1 MEVKVTVENARVPV
15 AVVHVDGNIDSGT
28 YETFLTQAHEAIK
41 NGARHIL
48 VDLTNVRFVS
58 SAGLRAINQVL
69 IQLRQL
75 SPDMSEEDMRKGIN
89 AGTYKSPH
97 LKLLSPSKETL
108 VSLESSGFDMY
119 IQVFQDLK
127 TALASF

>member
-1 MEVKVTVENARVPV
+1 MEVKVSVENARVPV

-58 SAGLRAINQVL
+58 SAGLRAINEVL

-97 LKLLSPSKETL
+97 LKLLSPSNETL

>member
-1 MEVKVTVENARVPV
+1 MEVKVSVENARVPV
-15 AVVHVDGNIDSGT
+15 AVLQVDGNIDSGT
-28 YETFLTQAHEAIK
+28 YETFLAKANEAVK

-58 SAGLRAINQVL
+58 SAGLRAINEVL

-75 SPDMSEEDMRKGIN
+75 SPDMSEEEMRKGVN

-97 LKLLSPSKETL
+97 LKLLCPSKETQ